1 MILTIL
7 VLRPPFF
14 VVTDFVNDDLRQFI
28 AKLIDAYLD
37 IPAVDTKL
45 GYAGSDHASWTKAGV
60 PSAFAIE
67 AAFNDCNL
75 QRIQ

>member
-1 MILTIL
+1 M
-7 VLRPPFF
+7 
-14 VVTDFVNDDLRQFI
+14 TDFVDDGLRTFI
-28 AKLIDAYLD
+28 GLLIKTYLD

-45 GYAGSDHASWTKAGV
+45 GYAGSDHASWNKAGV

-67 AAFNDCNL
+67 AAFDDCNL

>member
-1 MILTIL
+1 MS
-7 VLRPPFF
+7 
-14 VVTDFVNDDLRQFI
+14 DFVNADLNKFI
-28 AKLIDAYLD
+28 GLLIGSYLN
-37 IPAVDTKL
+37 IPVVDTKL

-67 AAFNDCNL
+67 ASFEDCNL